1 MSVGNGLRHRCK
13 ASQQSSRVLRVRD
26 SRVDHSVVRETEY
39 CAGGRSVDHVLRIL
53 AFGAAVAVSST
64 ASAQSINQFVGF
76 GDSTIDSGW
85 YRNNIKNG
93 VPTAGGGTDF
103 ENAFPTA
110 VKEGA
115 GRATSSPGLMS
126 TELLAAYFGT
136 TARPAND
143 PLGGTNYATS
153 GARNNE
159 FNGDGSGLFKEAIPT
174 VAQINSYLASTG
186 GVANP
191 NALYLISSGGNNID
205 FAIHHPVDVP
215 DPAAYMT
222 KAANDEIAAVVKLKT
237 AGARYIIIPN
247 LPQSFGNDPEVRSLR
262 ATYNT
267 ALWDGLAKAGVNFI
281 PADIDGLRKE
291 IKAKQAAF
299 GFEFID
305 TDHPACPA
313 VGNVD
318 ATALLCST
326 SQSRVQGN
334 DDQTRLFADAA
345 GHLATKGQK
354 IVADYEYS
362 LVIAPSEISLLAEN
376 PVKSRA
382 ATIDLIL
389 NQIPISQRTRG
400 PAGFN
405 VWASG
410 DVSRLQIDRSSVG
423 FAGESATPTQ
433 VTAGI
438 DTMTSGGI
446 LLGMAVSAGTK
457 KARFSQG
464 GSFTQ
469 DEFAVSGYTA
479 ATLGPLW
486 LNMIGTFGALHYDV
500 NRVVPLGPVL
510 EQNNTTTNGTNM
522 SFSFR
527 SGHNTVVGPV
537 TFGPVIGLTLQS
549 VHVDDFTE
557 SGNVTSLAFGN
568 LYRHSSVGVLGYQ
581 ASFDFGRF
589 QPFAKVLWNHE
600 FVANDRLVSATLT
613 STPGRTYTM
622 PAVDLGKDWASATAG
637 VSVGLGKGVT
647 GIAAFTGQLGQDKVT
662 TYGGQ
667 VGLNIAF

>member
-1 MSVGNGLRHRCK
+1 MSGDNGPQHRCK
-13 ASQQSSRVLRVRD
+13 TSQQNKRVLRARD
-26 SRVDHSVVRETEY
+26 SGADHSVVRGERNSV
-39 CAGGRSVDHVLRIL
+39 GGRSVDHVLRFL
-53 AFGAAVAVSST
+53 ALGAAVAVSS
-64 ASAQSINQFVGF
+64 SAAAQGINQFVGF

-85 YRNNIKNG
+85 YRNNLKNG

-110 VKEGA
+110 VNEGA

-126 TELLAAYFGT
+126 SELLAAYFGT

-159 FNGDGSGLFKEAIPT
+159 FNRDGSGLFKAAIPT
-174 VAQINSYLASTG
+174 VTQINNYLATTG

-205 FAIHHPVDVP
+205 FAINHRVVVP

-222 KAANDEIAAVVKLKT
+222 QAAKDEIAAVVKLQT
-237 AGARYIIIPN
+237 VGARYIIIPN
-247 LPQSFGNDPEVRSLR
+247 LPQSFGNSDEVKSLR

-267 ALWDGLAKAGVNFI
+267 ALWDGLARAGVNFI
-281 PADIDGLRKE
+281 PADFDGLRKE

-299 GFEFID
+299 GFQFID
-305 TDHPACPA
+305 TDHPACTP

-326 SQSRVQGN
+326 SRSKVDPAN
-334 DDQTRLFADAA
+334 ADQTHLFADTA

-354 IVADYEYS
+354 IWADYMYS

-400 PAGFN
+400 PLGFN

-423 FAGESATPTQ
+423 FVGESATPTQ

-457 KARFSQG
+457 KASFSRG

-486 LNMIGTFGALHYDV
+486 LNMIGSFGALHYDV

-510 EQNNTTTNGTNM
+510 DQNNTTTNGTNM

-527 SGHNTVVGPV
+527 SGHSTVVGPV

-549 VHVDDFTE
+549 VHIDGFSERGDSTN
-557 SGNVTSLAFGN
+557 STSLAFGDQ
-568 LYRHSSVGVLGYQ
+568 YRHSAVGVLGYQ
-581 ASFDFGRF
+581 ASFDFGTF

-600 FVANDRLVSATLT
+600 FVSHERLV
-613 STPGRTYTM
+613 
-622 PAVDLGKDWASATAG
+622 
-637 VSVGLGKGVT
+637 
-647 GIAAFTGQLGQDKVT
+647 
-662 TYGGQ
+662 
-667 VGLNIAF
+667 